1 MTDTESTDQKGLL
14 EAALFMAS
22 DPLSLDDL
30 SKIVG
35 IHSLG
40 FLREM
45 LGEIEGDYSEKG
57 FHLVEDSDGWLFQ
70 VDPKFLPKVAK
81 LTPYA
86 DMPEGQKR
94 CLALVAYKEPIKQS
108 EVIKTQGNKAY
119 TYIKHL
125 TKKGLIKAE
134 KHGRTKSLSLTQE
147 FERYFGENRE
157 AIKEKLIK
165 KIDKINRKEKEI

>member
-1 MTDTESTDQKGLL
+1 MDQKGLL

-22 DPLSLDDL
+22 EPLNMDAL

-40 FLREM
+40 YLREM
-45 LGEIEGDYSEKG
+45 LTEIESDYSDKG
-57 FHLVEDSDGWLFQ
+57 FHLVEHPGGWMFQ
-70 VDPKFLPKVAK
+70 VDGKFLPKVAS

-86 DMPEGQKR
+86 DLPEGQKR
-94 CLALVAYKEPIKQS
+94 CLALVAYKEPVMQAV
-108 EVIKTQGNKAY
+108 VIKTQGNKAY
-119 TYIKHL
+119 AYIKHL
-125 TKKGLIKAE
+125 IKKGLIKAE

-165 KIDKINRKEKEI
+165 KIDKINRKEKEV